1 MALKTF
7 LSRLLIAA
15 LFVAPL
21 AALHAQPPARSRDQ
35 GNAAHF
41 DSLAGQL
48 LVASP
53 DIGDPRFE
61 RAVILVIAHDSDG
74 AFGVTINRPVGMH
87 PMGELLD
94 AVGQKHGR
102 VNGEVPIFA
111 GGPIQEQI
119 GFILHSSDYHD
130 ASTKPIGH
138 GVALTSSA
146 AILRDI
152 ARGKGPRKS
161 LIAFGYAGWLPG
173 QLEAEVDKH
182 AWVVA
187 PLDPKLIF
195 DTAPD
200 RLWDLAWARRTLS
213 L

>member
-1 MALKTF
+1 MAFKKLF
-7 LSRLLIAA
+7 SRLFIAA
-15 LFVAPL
+15 LFFAPL
-21 AALHAQPPARSRDQ
+21 TAVHAQPPNKPQERAT
-35 GNAAHF
+35 HF
-41 DSLAGQL
+41 DSVAGQL
-48 LVASP
+48 LVAAP
-53 DIGDPRFE
+53 NIGDPRFA
-61 RAVILVIAHDSDG
+61 RAVILVIAHDKDG
-74 AFGVTINRPVGMH
+74 AFGVTINRPVGLH

-102 VNGEVPIFA
+102 VSGEVPIFA

-130 ASTKPIGH
+130 QATKPVGR

-146 AILRDI
+146 EILRDM
-152 ARGKGPRKS
+152 ARGKGPKKS

-173 QLEAEVDKH
+173 QLEAEIDKH
-182 AWVVA
+182 AWVVT

-195 DTAPD
+195 DTAAD
-200 RLWDLAWARRTLS
+200 KLWDLAWARRTLS